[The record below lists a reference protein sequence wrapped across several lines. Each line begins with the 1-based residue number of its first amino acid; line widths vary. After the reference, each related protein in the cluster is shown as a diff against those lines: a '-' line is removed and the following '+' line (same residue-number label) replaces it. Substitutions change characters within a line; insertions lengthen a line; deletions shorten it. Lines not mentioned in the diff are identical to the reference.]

1 MPNQN
6 DPDFRPDD
14 LPRDQRD
21 KSRYDPELEIPD
33 PDRVDEDIK
42 EAEKEYRKDER
53 KKPAA

>member
-1 MPNQN
+1 MPNPK
-6 DPDFRPDD
+6 DPDFRPDE
-14 LPRDQRD
+14 LPREERD

-42 EAEKEYRKDER
+42 EAEKTYRKDER